1 MVYGAIT
8 ASCTASTHLAIQ
20 QGNTILSLLLPWI
33 HLTPSGNEKILSQKL
48 TEFGAYVVVSVLSIL
63 IPLVKSDDNVGF

>member
-1 MVYGAIT
+1 MVYVAI
-8 ASCTASTHLAIQ
+8 TASTHLAIARISTRKDSFKSPVTVDSSYTFRQ
-20 QGNTILSLLLPWI
+20 RKDFEP
-33 HLTPSGNEKILSQKL
+33 KL

>member
-1 MVYGAIT
+1 MVYVAI
-8 ASCTASTHLAIQ
+8 TASTHLAIARILQ
-20 QGNTILSLLLPWI
+20 QGKTLLSLLLPWI